1 MGKFMIRK
9 IIKSCLS
16 FIRYVR
22 DFFVFYLFCNGD
34 SLYMLDVFD
43 KLKLDYNNDNNEF
56 LF

>member
-1 MGKFMIRK
+1 MIRK

-22 DFFVFYLFCNGD
+22 DNGD
-34 SLYMLDVFD
+34 SLYVLDVFD

-56 LF
+56 LI